1 MEDFVTRNLSG
12 GVWAHCHDVL
22 HMTQLQLDIVQSS
35 GLQSCGCCAWT
46 PCLVVCASAVPH

>member
-22 HMTQLQLDIVQSS
+22 HMTQLQIDIAQSS
-35 GLQSCGCCAWT
+35 GLLPSVNCDH
-46 PCLVVCASAVPH
+46 VF